1 MTLARD
7 ALDRQL
13 IALLQMNARMPT
25 AEIARRLGVAR
36 STVHERIARLER
48 ERVIAGYTPC
58 WRAGFPARR
67 CARW

>member
-25 AEIARRLGVAR
+25 AEIARRLGLA
-36 STVHERIARLER
+36 AKGQR
-48 ERVIAGYTPC
+48 EGC
-58 WRAGFPARR
+58 RAAPDQPEH
-67 CARW
+67 